1 MIDRRRFLHLSG
13 ATCLASITGCGVTR
27 PDSSHSAHVVVIGG
41 GFAGATAAK
50 TLRMLDPGLKVTLIE
65 ANAHYMTCPT
75 SNWVLAGIKSVRDL
89 CFDYRALSQ
98 NHGVDVIIG
107 KVNAVDAA
115 QKTVTLQGG
124 GSLHY
129 DRLIMAPGIDFVWD
143 DIAGYDA
150 ETARRIPHA
159 WQAGPQTRLLWRQL
173 QAMPDNGLIVL
184 LVPPNPFR
192 CPPGPYER
200 ASLMAWYCQHYKPK
214 AKILILDRKR
224 GFSKQHLFIQGWR
237 RLYGY
242 GADNGRIEWQSIT
255 DNPVVALRPENTLE
269 TDFGDRFTAD
279 VLNIIPR
286 QKAGKI
292 AHLTGLTDDS
302 GWCPV
307 TPLSAES
314 TRIPGIHVI
323 GDAAIYAGIPKSAF
337 AANSEAKACAMA
349 VVALLNDKL
358 PQAPLWMN
366 TCFSLLSPGQ
376 AISVSMVYK
385 LNSAQQI
392 EKVKGA
398 GGVSLK
404 TDEASLHRESEFA
417 RYWYQSITR
426 DTFS

>member
-13 ATCLASITGCGVTR
+13 AACLASMTGCGATR
-27 PDSSHSAHVVVIGG
+27 LASPYSAHVVVIGG

-50 TLRMLDPGLKVTLIE
+50 TLRLLNPHLKVTLVE
-65 ANAHYMTCPT
+65 ANAYYMTCPT
-75 SNWVLAGIKSVRDL
+75 SNWVLAGIKSIRDL
-89 CFDYRALSQ
+89 RFDYRALSQ
-98 NHGVDVIIG
+98 NYGVNMIIDR
-107 KVNAVDAA
+107 VTAVDAA
-115 QKTVTLQGG
+115 QKTVILQRGDC
-124 GSLHY
+124 LHY

-150 ETARRIPHA
+150 EIAQRVPHA

-184 LVPPNPFR
+184 LAPPNPFR

-200 ASLMAWYCQHYKPK
+200 ASLMAYYCQRYKPK
-214 AKILILDRKR
+214 AKILILDQKR
-224 GFSKQHLFIQGWR
+224 SFSKQSLFIQGWR

-255 DNPVVALRPENTLE
+255 DNPVVALMPKNTLE

-292 AHLTGLTDDS
+292 AQLTGLADDS

-323 GDAAIYAGIPKSAF
+323 GDAATYAGIPKSAF

-349 VVALLNDKL
+349 VVALLNDEL

-366 TCFSLLSPGQ
+366 TCFSLLSPSQ

-398 GGVSLK
+398 GGVSVK
-404 TDEASLHRESEFA
+404 TDTASLQHESEFA
-417 RYWYQSITR
+417 RHWYQSITR